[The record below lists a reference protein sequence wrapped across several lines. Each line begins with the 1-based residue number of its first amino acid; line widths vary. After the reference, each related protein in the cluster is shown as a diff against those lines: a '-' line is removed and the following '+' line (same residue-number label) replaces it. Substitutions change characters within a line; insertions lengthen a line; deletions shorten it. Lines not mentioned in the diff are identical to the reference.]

1 MYEIHVK
8 YLRESA
14 SPIPVTDLFVREVGR
29 KVSLRRV
36 VSNEK
41 LLENLSQNDTQCTYG
56 SIERTNKSRASERV
70 GRSSFTNINR
80 ENLFGKIYL
89 RNILLAAV
97 FFRSRS
103 SIDRP

>member
-41 LLENLSQNDTQCTYG
+41 LLENLSQNDT
-56 SIERTNKSRASERV
+56 V
-70 GRSSFTNINR
+70 
-80 ENLFGKIYL
+80 YL
-89 RNILLAAV
+89 W
-97 FFRSRS
+97 
-103 SIDRP
+103 